1 MTNDVVELVTPE
13 DENRI
18 LQLRLSGM
26 SVRRLAREFKL
37 RETEI
42 IRILDA
48 ALPPLNQA
56 TKIRLF
62 REDIARLDDL
72 LIAFYPEAR
81 KGNVASAGICLKLL
95 ERRAAMVG
103 MDSPVRIDISAEA
116 VAAET
121 PRSTAALI
129 EELDRIVAERQRP
142 AHDLRIDHD
151 PLYPPVD
158 DG

>member
-1 MTNDVVELVTPE
+1 MTSDVTELVTPE

-18 LQLRLSGM
+18 LQLRLSGL

-48 ALPPLNQA
+48 ALPPLSQA
-56 TKIRLF
+56 TRIRLF

-72 LIAFYPEAR
+72 LIAFYPQA
-81 KGNVASAGICLKLL
+81 KQGNAAAAGICLKLL

-103 MDSPVRIDISAEA
+103 TDAPVRVDA
-116 VAAET
+116 VVEQAAAAA
-121 PRSTAALI
+121 PQSTAALI
-129 EELDRIVAERQRP
+129 EELDRIVRERGRSASGLVIEGGPP
-142 AHDLRIDHD
+142 A
-151 PLYPPVD
+151 
-158 DG
+158 

>member
-1 MTNDVVELVTPE
+1 LE

-18 LQLRLSGM
+18 LQLRLSGL

-72 LIAFYPEAR
+72 LISFYPEAEPLA
-81 KGNVASAGICLKLL
+81 KLSGNF
-95 ERRAAMVG
+95 EW
-103 MDSPVRIDISAEA
+103 
-116 VAAET
+116 
-121 PRSTAALI
+121 TA
-129 EELDRIVAERQRP
+129 R
-142 AHDLRIDHD
+142 
-151 PLYPPVD
+151 
-158 DG
+158 